1 MPHTPEHLTPSPTPT
16 VTNTNTAVRPQRPAD
31 SCTASEEELNSL
43 ADRLL
48 TLGNGVSSLNDE
60 ELQIFKNCS
69 TKIQNIFIQREKAV
83 NPNVQQSI
91 ANDVNAL
98 GLDINSLPLPAD
110 YDKKYRDVIYDILQ
124 EYGPEVAKKLNNLFR
139 LRQWLENY
147 RYYNGAEIS
156 SEEVYESN
164 NNEKTGKTS
173 FEINTKEVINGVLIG
188 ELTNKEIY
196 FEGKNGNQ
204 TYVNTSQSNGLT
216 FDMIDRVGQLIGGT
230 EERETT
236 PAGNAF
242 YEAYGNVT
250 LQTPEELEIAFNPPK
265 IELPTLPEPI
275 VTPQLS
281 YEGTREF
288 FVQDGQTFEMT
299 PDTRPIGEYT
309 SFKVDPYGNVL
320 PEGVSFQASYNP
332 IDSTL
337 SQNYNIPSNVSYVP
351 REPSLQQVE
360 ALYNKLKQQSELQSK
375 QEANNAY

>member
-16 VTNTNTAVRPQRPAD
+16 VTNTAARPQRPAE
-31 SCTASEEELNSL
+31 SCTASDDELNSL

-48 TLGNGVSSLNDE
+48 TLGNGASSLNEE

-69 TKIQNIFIQREKAV
+69 TRIQNIFIQREKAV

-124 EYGPEVAKKLNNLFR
+124 EYGPEVARKLNNLYR

-156 SEEVYESN
+156 NEDTFVNES
-164 NNEKTGKTS
+164 NEKTGKTS
-173 FEINTKEVINGVLIG
+173 LETNTKEVINGVLIG
-188 ELTNKEIY
+188 ELTIKEINI
-196 FEGKNGNQ
+196 EDNKGNQ
-204 TYVNTSQSNGLT
+204 TNVNTSQSNGLT

-250 LQTPEELEIAFNPPK
+250 LQTPEELEIAFNPPE

-309 SFKVDPYGNVL
+309 TIKVDPYGNVL
-320 PEGVSFQASYNP
+320 PEGVTFEASYNP

-337 SQNYNIPSNVSYVP
+337 SQNYNIPPNVSYNP
-351 REPSLQQVE
+351 REPSPQQVE
-360 ALYNKLKQQSELQSK
+360 ALYNKLKQQSILQSK

>member
-16 VTNTNTAVRPQRPAD
+16 VTNTAARPQRPAE
-31 SCTASEEELNSL
+31 SCTASDDELNSL

-48 TLGNGVSSLNDE
+48 TLGNGASSLNEE

-69 TKIQNIFIQREKAV
+69 TRIQNIFIQREKAV

-124 EYGPEVAKKLNNLFR
+124 EYGPEVARKLNNLYR

-156 SEEVYESN
+156 NEDTFVNES
-164 NNEKTGKTS
+164 NEKTGKTS
-173 FEINTKEVINGVLIG
+173 FETNTKEVINGVLIG
-188 ELTNKEIY
+188 ELTIKEINI
-196 FEGKNGNQ
+196 EDNKGNQ
-204 TYVNTSQSNGLT
+204 TNVNTSQSNGLT

-250 LQTPEELEIAFNPPK
+250 LQTPEELEIAFNPPE

-309 SFKVDPYGNVL
+309 TIKVDPYGNVL
-320 PEGVSFQASYNP
+320 PEGVTFEASYNP

-337 SQNYNIPSNVSYVP
+337 SQNYNIPPNVSYNP
-351 REPSLQQVE
+351 REPSPQQVE
-360 ALYNKLKQQSELQSK
+360 ALYNKLKQQSILQSK